1 MARSKATWLALA
13 AGLVSCAEPDPP
25 PPEGAFI
32 ETVAGTGDAA
42 FDGDGRQALETSL
55 YAPVK
60 VGFGSD
66 GRPLII
72 DWNNHRVRQ
81 LLDDGRLLTV
91 LGDGTEDNGDINVLA
106 ISFSVHHPLDLEL
119 SPDGELLFAGYHDP
133 RLLKVDLSQ
142 KVRVVAGF
150 GVNGNYGDGG
160 PATLAWLNA
169 PSGLAIGADGT
180 CWISDELN
188 HNIRKVRPDGMIER
202 VAGTSTRGY
211 SGDGG
216 PALEANLAGPMR
228 IEVDPHNGDLYF
240 ADSVNHVV
248 RKIDAAGIITTVAGT
263 GVAGFS
269 GDGGP
274 ATSAELYRPIDLQ
287 LLDDGSLLIADSENH
302 RIRSVSADGII
313 QTIIGNGQPGLAGD
327 GGEPLEAS
335 LNTPWGIT
343 VDGEGRLWIADTLN
357 HVVRR
362 TSAETLQGARKR

>member
-1 MARSKATWLALA
+1 M
-13 AGLVSCAEPDPP
+13 EPEPPPP

-42 FDGDGRQALETSL
+42 FDGDGKQALSTSL

-60 VGFGSD
+60 IGFGAD
-66 GRPLII
+66 GRALII

-91 LGDGTEDNGDINVLA
+91 LGDGTEDNGEINDLA
-106 ISFSVHHPLDLEL
+106 IAFSVHHPLDLEL
-119 SPDGELLFAGYHDP
+119 SPEGELLFAGYHDP

-160 PATLAWLNA
+160 PAALAWLNA
-169 PSGLAIGADGT
+169 PSGLAIGSDGT

-188 HNIRKVRPDGMIER
+188 HNIRKVRPDGIIER

-216 PALEANLAGPMR
+216 PALDAELAGPMR
-228 IEVDPHNGDLYF
+228 IELDEARGDLYF
-240 ADSVNHVV
+240 TDTANHVV
-248 RKIDAAGIITTVAGT
+248 RKVSADGTITTVAGT
-263 GVAGFS
+263 GSAGFS
-269 GDGGP
+269 GDGGQ
-274 ATSAELYRPIDLQ
+274 AIEAQLYRPIDLQ
-287 LLDDGSLLIADSENH
+287 LLDDGSFLIADSENH
-302 RIRSVSADGII
+302 RIRRVGPDGVIH
-313 QTIIGNGQPGLAGD
+313 TIIGNGEAARSGD
-327 GGEPLEAS
+327 GGDPVKAA

-343 VDGEGRLWIADTLN
+343 VDAEGRLWIADTLN

-362 TSAETLQGARKR
+362 TSAETLGGARRR